1 VTAER
6 VKCFA
11 VPEETSAL
19 TSSKQLKPC
28 LLRPKMTGKVGEIVG
43 TVTILSEDDAGYD
56 PYRPIAKSLACRD
69 TQYIKDKSTIPDE
82 VFIFS

>member
-1 VTAER
+1 MAR
-6 VKCFA
+6 RF
-11 VPEETSAL
+11 
-19 TSSKQLKPC
+19 
-28 LLRPKMTGKVGEIVG
+28 GEIVG
-43 TVTILSEDDAGYD
+43 TVIILSEDVAKYD